1 MTFLLM
7 LTRGEKKERDE
18 MQLRD
23 ELGLN
28 QVCDI

>member
-7 LTRGEKKERDE
+7 LTRGEKKERGE